1 MRYLIALPAFLFL
14 ASCQSPAKMQAQDQ
28 AFCQSIGATGNM
40 YAQCM
45 MQRDATRRQE
55 RASRSAALMATSA
68 QMMTAA
74 QPRPATTTTCNRVG
88 GYVVCNTN

>member
-1 MRYLIALPAFLFL
+1 MRYLPAFLALLPL
-14 ASCQSPAKMQAQDQ
+14 AACQSPAQRQASDD
-28 AFCQSIGATGNM
+28 AYCRSIGATGNM

-45 MQRDATRRQE
+45 MQRDTARRQD
-55 RASRSAALMATSA
+55 RASQSAALMALSG

-74 QPRPATTTTCNRVG
+74 QPRPTTTTTCSRVG